1 MIKVLNKR
9 ERGILY
15 LAVSV
20 FLIAVC
26 FNFFIS
32 PLLSRNA
39 LLNKEINV
47 ARAKLKRYLRLLN
60 QKEQIKNKYTGKL
73 NMPEG
78 LAENP
83 LALTLAELDS
93 LAKDTNIRIID
104 IRPQAAARKKEVVID
119 LRAEGTLDGFMK
131 FIYDV
136 ETSLALLQIKR
147 LQFSS
152 KPETASLEATF
163 TISQIPLD

>member
-26 FNFFIS
+26 FNFIIS

-39 LLNKEINV
+39 ALNKEINT
-47 ARAKLKRYLRLLN
+47 ARSKLKRYLRLLN
-60 QKEQIKNKYTGKL
+60 QKEQIKNKYTGRL
-73 NMPEG
+73 NAPEG
-78 LAENP
+78 IAENP

-93 LAKDTNIRIID
+93 LAKDANIRIID
-104 IRPQAAARKKEVVID
+104 IRPQATTRSKEVVVD
-119 LRAEGTLDGFMK
+119 LRAEGALEDFMK

-152 KPETASLEATF
+152 KPETAGLEAAF
-163 TISQIPLD
+163 SISQILLD